1 MPDFL
6 ARILGL
12 FQKEGPTITLFNAR
26 TRSEEKFIPLSPTSV
41 SMYHCG
47 PTVYDDSHIG
57 NLRSYFFADILRRV
71 MEWNGYTVTQVV
83 NVTDVGHLGSNGDE
97 GEDKMTKA
105 VRRLGKPLT
114 LESMREVGTI
124 YFEKFQKDL
133 QEMNVETPQYF
144 PRASDYI
151 EEMVQLIKKL
161 ESRGYAYKISDGVYF
176 DTSAFGR
183 YGALPGSA
191 PGGLHRVGENR
202 EKRNPR
208 DFALWKLNADLGWQ
222 SPWGKGFPGW
232 HIECSA
238 MGMKILGETFDIH
251 TGGSDLAPIHHN
263 NEIAQSEAATGK
275 PFARYWLHHAFLNM
289 GGEKMAKSAGQFL
302 RLSELVEKGYSPMDL
317 RYLFLNAH
325 YRTPIDFSIKAL
337 NSAKDARRRLVQN
350 ISELPSGGTPS
361 PDWLSRFEKNI
372 NNDLATPSALATLHE
387 MLVSSLS
394 PADKR
399 ATANKMDKVLGLRLL
414 ESEKEE
420 VPEEIVALAKKA
432 ESARKK
438 KDFATS
444 DAIRKEIE
452 NKGYSIE
459 NTSKGPKI
467 RPL

>member
-6 ARILGL
+6 AQILGL
-12 FQKEGPTITLFNAR
+12 FQKEDPSINLFNAR
-26 TRSEEKFIPLSPTSV
+26 TRSEEKFIPLAENKV

-57 NLRSYFFADILRRV
+57 NLRSYVFADILRRT
-71 MEWNGYTVTQVV
+71 MEWNGYKVTQVV
-83 NVTDVGHLGSNGDE
+83 NITDVGHLGSDSDE

-105 VRRLGKPLT
+105 VKRLGKPLT

-133 QEMNVETPQYF
+133 EEMNIETPQYF

-208 DFALWKLNADLGWQ
+208 DFALWKFNQDLGWQ

-302 RLSELVEKGYSPMDL
+302 RLSELVDKGYSPMDL
-317 RYLFLNAH
+317 RYLFLTAH
-325 YRTPIDFSIKAL
+325 YRTPIDFSIKSL
-337 NSAKDARRRLVQN
+337 NSAKEARRRLAQN
-350 ISELPSGGTPS
+350 IYELPNGGVPNKE
-361 PDWLSRFEKNI
+361 WLTRFEKNI
-372 NNDLATPSALATLHE
+372 NNDLAIPSALATLHE
-387 MLVSSLS
+387 MLASSLS

-399 ATANKMDKVLGLRLL
+399 ATTEKMDKVLGLRLM
-414 ESEKEE
+414 ENPDADI
-420 VPEEIVALAKKA
+420 PEEIIALAKKA

-438 KDFATS
+438 KDYTTS
-444 DAIRKEIE
+444 DTLRKEIE
-452 NKGYSIE
+452 NKGYSIG
-459 NTSKGPKI
+459 NTSEGPKI